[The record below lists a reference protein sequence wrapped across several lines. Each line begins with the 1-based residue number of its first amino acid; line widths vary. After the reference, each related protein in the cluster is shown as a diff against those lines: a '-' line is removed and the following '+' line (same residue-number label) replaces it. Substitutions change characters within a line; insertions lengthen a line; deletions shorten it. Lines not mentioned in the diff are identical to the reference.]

1 MSKTPHSAE
10 HHGHD
15 HHPDHDHHHDHPHDW
30 HSREYVSGWA
40 EKQGRQESDREEQF
54 RLLAQAIPFDKTV
67 AIKILDVGAGYGAL
81 TRFLLNY
88 FPNATAVCQDGS
100 EEMIALGRER
110 MADLTGSFDYVLGDF
125 SRHGWSQLIT
135 GPFEAVV
142 SSIAIHNV
150 GSPNI
155 IRGIYEDIFP
165 LVKNGGCFL
174 NYDLTFV
181 PLGDQLKWLRQAGFQ
196 AVSVIWK
203 DERHAVF
210 GGFKK

>member
-1 MSKTPHSAE
+1 MSKPPDSAE
-10 HHGHD
+10 HYHD
-15 HHPDHDHHHDHPHDW
+15 HEHHHDQPHDW
-30 HSREYVSGWA
+30 HSSEYVSGWA
-40 EKQGRQESDREEQF
+40 EKQDRQESDRQEQF
-54 RLLAQAIPFDKTV
+54 RLMAKTIPYDKTLS
-67 AIKILDVGAGYGAL
+67 IKVLDVGVGYGAL
-81 TRFLLNY
+81 TQFLLKY
-88 FPNATAVCQDGS
+88 FSNATAVCQDGS

-110 MADLTGSFDYVLGDF
+110 MADLTGRFDYVLCDF

-155 IRGIYEDIFP
+155 IRGIYDDIFP

-174 NYDLTFV
+174 NYDLTLL
-181 PLGDQLKWLRQAGFQ
+181 PLADHLKWLRQAGFQ

-203 DERHAVF
+203 DERRALF
-210 GGFKK
+210 GGFKR

>member
-1 MSKTPHSAE
+1 MSKSPHSSQ
-10 HHGHD
+10 HPHD
-15 HHPDHDHHHDHPHDW
+15 HSHGDHDHHHDHPHDW
-30 HSREYVSGWA
+30 HSEEYVSKWA
-40 EKQGRQESDREEQF
+40 EKQDQLEADRQEAF
-54 RLLAQAIPFDKTV
+54 RLMAQAIPYDQTLP
-67 AIKILDVGAGYGAL
+67 IKILDVGAGYGAL
-81 TRFLLNY
+81 TRFMLSY
-88 FPNATAVCQDGS
+88 FPSASAVCQDGS
-100 EEMIALGRER
+100 AEMIALGRER
-110 MADLTGSFDYVLGDF
+110 MADLTGRFDYVLCDF

-155 IRGIYEDIFP
+155 IRGIYDDIFP

-174 NYDLTFV
+174 NYDLTLV
-181 PLGDQLKWLRQAGFQ
+181 PLDDQLKWLRHAGFQ

-203 DERHAVF
+203 DERRAVF